1 MITTNELYEYW
12 INNKEKFDSIVNDT
26 TYERC
31 GIWFTEGFLV
41 CSVFEL
47 LGIDTILESGRA
59 YGQSTEI
66 FTRYGFNVISV
77 DYCGM
82 YQGAEQ
88 VAVNRLK
95 DFDNV
100 SILQGKSQELFPDLV
115 KQHSNQ
121 KIGLFI
127 DGPKGWKIQQD
138 LVNQCKDSNV
148 LAASFHDREKESG
161 ENIYHTHGLD
171 FITNEFGYL
180 DDKIFNLSAD
190 QKRYK
195 PYGPGLLIKILT

>member
-1 MITTNELYEYW
+1 MITTNQLHEYW

-41 CSVFEL
+41 CSIFDL

-77 DYCGM
+77 DHCRSYKD
-82 YQGAEQ
+82 AEQ
-88 VAVNRLK
+88 IAVNRLK
-95 DFDNV
+95 DFDNI
-100 SILQGKSQELFPDLV
+100 SILQGNSQDIFPNMV
-115 KQHSNQ
+115 KQYSEH

-127 DGPKGWKIQQD
+127 DGPKGDRAQQEVVD
-138 LVNQCKDSNV
+138 HCKDDNV
-148 LAASFHDREKESG
+148 LAAAFHDRGKTSEQ
-161 ENIYHTHGLD
+161 NVYHTHGLD
-171 FITNEFGYL
+171 FITTEFGYL
-180 DDKIFNLSAD
+180 DDKVFSISPE
-190 QKRYK
+190 QKNYK